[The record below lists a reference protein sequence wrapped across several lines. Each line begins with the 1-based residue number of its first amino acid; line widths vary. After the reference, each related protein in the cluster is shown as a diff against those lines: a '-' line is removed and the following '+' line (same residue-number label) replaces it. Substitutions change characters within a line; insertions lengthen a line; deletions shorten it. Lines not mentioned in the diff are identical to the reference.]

1 MMMMIPQKNVE
12 SSPKKRLKHMCKKKN
27 CGDDDDGTE
36 CSFLLTSSSV
46 PSSSTEFSFCI
57 CDSEICLE
65 KISHSSV
72 ASSSDINRFFFL
84 HMCFRSLFGE
94 DCTFFCGIII
104 WHQHSFLFA
113 CVFQNFVWRR
123 LHILWHHHHHHQH
136 SFLLHVFSE
145 VCLEKFAFCC
155 HHHHHHHHFCF
166 LFFFFMCLRNKTSSC
181 FGSGKPGRQRT
192 IFFTQDG
199 DGDGDGDNSERKRQ
213 S

>member
-1 MMMMIPQKNVE
+1 MMMAQNAVFSKLQMAQAI
-12 SSPKKRLKHMCKKKN
+12 R
-27 CGDDDDGTE
+27 
-36 CSFLLTSSSV
+36 SFLLTSSSV

-57 CDSEICLE
+57 CDSEVFLE

-72 ASSSDINRFFFL
+72 ASSSDINRVFFL
-84 HMCFRSLFGE
+84 RMRFRSLFGK

-113 CVFQNFVWRR
+113 CVFQKFVWRSY
-123 LHILWHHHHHHQH
+123 ILWHHHHQH

-155 HHHHHHHHFCF
+155 HHHHHHHHHFCF

-199 DGDGDGDNSERKRQ
+199 DGDGDNSARKRQ